1 MLAGSLASSR
11 SPDVQLSRYE
21 RRRDECCTHMSSTR
35 TGRWHWGVL
44 QVQFAFSCDLV
55 EWQLCVTS
63 GMQQDVQQFCCRSS
77 PTGRLSLRNGC
88 PRGKRCRITWSLPGG
103 RWACACFR
111 ELAVGLPAL
120 QYTSLCVLWDCVL
133 PTGWACACCKPE
145 VSDFVHDWLGCG
157 AQPRSTLWS
166 GLHVVCAVVS
176 SRSALPLP
184 IWAGLHCVWLQ
195 RGTSLHKRPLGL
207 QSRKVCKRLRDTS
220 MSAVS
225 ATVCL
230 AGVCVGLH
238 SL

>member
-1 MLAGSLASSR
+1 MAWTVPAWHPFCPQVCISAISRQGQAHARVLHSSVRVQQGIMLAGSLASSR
-11 SPDVQLSRYE
+11 SPDVRLSALSRYE

-35 TGRWHWGVL
+35 TGRCG
-44 QVQFAFSCDLV
+44 F
-55 EWQLCVTS
+55 CVHGS
-63 GMQQDVQQFCCRSS
+63 VCS
-77 PTGRLSLRNGC
+77 
-88 PRGKRCRITWSLPGG
+88 
-103 RWACACFR
+103 
-111 ELAVGLPAL
+111 VGLPAL

-145 VSDFVHDWLGCG
+145 VSDFLHDWLGCG
-157 AQPRSTLWS
+157 AQPRSMLWS

-176 SRSALPLP
+176 SSSALPLP